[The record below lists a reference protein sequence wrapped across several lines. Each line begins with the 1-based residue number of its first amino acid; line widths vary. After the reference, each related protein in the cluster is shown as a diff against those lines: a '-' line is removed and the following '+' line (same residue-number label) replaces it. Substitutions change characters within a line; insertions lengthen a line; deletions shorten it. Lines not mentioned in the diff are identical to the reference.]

1 MNEYGSIL
9 EKNKKYEA
17 PTTNKNRYKKFPWLK
32 IDVLLLSILLISGY
46 IIYYNTILTPEL
58 IFINDIKILVDEY
71 DDILTPLEINK
82 LSDNY
87 GLIGNIKL
95 NDKDY
100 NFEIDKINKETN
112 FILGIDDES
121 INYYFNNDENYVK
134 LSNNDNF
141 YKKNSNNYFNIISN
155 LKEYFMNL
163 SKDKFIKKF
172 YFNGTTPIIESNLEL
187 DNNDIIEVIK
197 PNYYDSTYQL
207 LFTFKNNALTN
218 EIISMKI
225 TINNLM
231 TNEREILLY
240 ENNYLTYKSDKLDLK
255 FDLEK
260 KDKDFTLKI
269 YKSDILFS
277 TLSSIKK
284 EDSYEYSYQV
294 IDKVYNINLNVSK
307 NDELYYYD
315 INSTIEKNNIN
326 NENNLNIS
334 FQYLDPFIDNDIS
347 NSIDYSSLTGGEK
360 ELYNSTINSIIKELR
375 NFIKQY

>member
-1 MNEYGSIL
+1 MKEYDSIL
-9 EKNKKYEA
+9 KENKKYDSSIE
-17 PTTNKNRYKKFPWLK
+17 NSKIKKFPWFK
-32 IDVLLLSILLISGY
+32 VDILLISILLIIGY
-46 IIYYNTILTPEL
+46 CIYYSTILNPNQ
-58 IFINDIKILVDEY
+58 IFINDIKTLINKYDNILY
-71 DDILTPLEINK
+71 PLEINK
-82 LSDNY
+82 LKENY
-87 GLIGNIKL
+87 GLIGNINL
-95 NDKDY
+95 NNKNY

-121 INYYFNNDENYVK
+121 LNYYFNNDYNYVK
-134 LSNNDNF
+134 LSNNDSF

-187 DNNDIIEVIK
+187 DNNDIIEAIK

-231 TNEREILLY
+231 TNERGVLLY
-240 ENNYLTYKSDKLDLK
+240 ENDYLTYKSDKLELK
-255 FDLEK
+255 LELEK

-277 TLSSIKK
+277 TLSGIKQR
-284 EDSYEYSYQV
+284 DSYEYSYQV
-294 IDKVYNINLNVSK
+294 IDRVYNVNVSIS
-307 NDELYYYD
+307 NDNELYYYD

-375 NFIKQY
+375 NFIEQY

>member
-9 EKNKKYEA
+9 EENKKYEV
-17 PTTNKNRYKKFPWLK
+17 PITNKNRYKKFPWFK
-32 IDVLLLSILLISGY
+32 MNVLLLSILLIISY
-46 IIYYNTILTPEL
+46 FIYYNIILTPEL
-58 IFINDIKILVDEY
+58 IFINDIKILVDKY

-82 LSDNY
+82 LSYNY

-121 INYYFNNDENYVK
+121 LNYYFNNDYNYVK
-134 LSNNDNF
+134 LSNNDSF

-187 DNNDIIEVIK
+187 DNNDIIEAIK

-231 TNEREILLY
+231 TNERGVLLY

-255 FDLEK
+255 FDLEQ

-269 YKSDILFS
+269 YKNDILFS
-277 TLSSIKK
+277 TLSGIKQR
-284 EDSYEYSYQV
+284 DSYEYSYQV
-294 IDKVYNINLNVSK
+294 IDKVYNINVSIS
-307 NDELYYYD
+307 NDNELYYYD
-315 INSTIEKNNIN
+315 INSVIAN

-347 NSIDYSSLTGGEK
+347 NSIDYSSLTEEEK
-360 ELYNSTINSIIKELR
+360 ELYKGTINSIIKELR